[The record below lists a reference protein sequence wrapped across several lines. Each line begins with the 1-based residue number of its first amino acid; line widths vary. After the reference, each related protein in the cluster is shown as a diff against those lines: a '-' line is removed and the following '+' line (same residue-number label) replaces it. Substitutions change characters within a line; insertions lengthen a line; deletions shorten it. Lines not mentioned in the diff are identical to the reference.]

1 MKILFVPVA
10 VLMIV
15 SSAAVYSQEPPQPAP
30 EKPAVASER
39 PMVSTGLG
47 AEAIARNH
55 PDAAVWL
62 AAEGQEPTLALFQPE
77 QELPARGA
85 LVILADEGVSAASG
99 VVDALRAPLSRAGWA
114 VMTLGLPAPPFA
126 VQEWLRQQNNTV
138 PGAGTEPAGEPADAQ
153 GEETDQEQEP
163 EEKSSVMI
171 NVMESVPPD
180 KALEQYRETV
190 MASLDAAVD
199 ALQEREYKRIV
210 LVGVGRAA
218 GHVTRQVRADGR
230 ASDLI
235 WIAPRFYIDESAGL
249 TELLAAARS
258 PSILELYSTF
268 PGDKTLDRVARER
281 EAAMERSGIS
291 GYERQ
296 PVAMA
301 RQPQAREARK
311 LSNRISAWLKR

>member
-1 MKILFVPVA
+1 VKILLVPVA
-10 VLMIV
+10 VLMTV
-15 SSAAVYSQEPPQPAP
+15 FSVAVYPQEPPQPTP
-30 EKPAVASER
+30 EKPAAASER

-47 AEAIARNH
+47 AQAIARNH
-55 PDAAVWL
+55 PDASVWL
-62 AAEGQEPTLALFQPE
+62 SSEGQEPTLALFQPE
-77 QELPARGA
+77 QDLPARGA
-85 LVILADEGVSAASG
+85 LVILADEGMSAASG
-99 VVDALRAPLSRAGWA
+99 VADALRAPLSRAGWA

-126 VQEWLRQQNNTV
+126 VQQWLRQQHNTG
-138 PGAGTEPAGEPADAQ
+138 PAAGTEPAGEPAEAQ
-153 GEETDQEQEP
+153 GEETDQQQAP

-171 NVMESVPPD
+171 NVMESLPPD

-190 MASLDAAVD
+190 MASLNAAVD

-218 GHVTRQVRADGR
+218 GHVTRQVRTDGR
-230 ASDLI
+230 ASDLV
-235 WIAPRFYIDESAGL
+235 WIAPRFYTDESAGL
-249 TELLAAARS
+249 TELLASARS

-268 PGDKTLDRVARER
+268 PGDQTLDRVARER
-281 EAAMERSGIS
+281 EAVMARAGIS